1 MNWVTEQ
8 KYVDQEA
15 KRHWWSSLM
24 KKLGLSY

>member
-1 MNWVTEQ
+1 VTEQ